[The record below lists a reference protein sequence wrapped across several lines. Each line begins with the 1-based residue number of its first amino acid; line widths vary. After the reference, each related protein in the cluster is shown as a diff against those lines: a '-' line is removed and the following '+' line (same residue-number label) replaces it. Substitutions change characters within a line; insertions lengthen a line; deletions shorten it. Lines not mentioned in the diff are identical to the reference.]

1 MTTTGFGGISLNTS
15 DIFANTVPSVDINY
29 GPSIPSAQEMVRQ
42 KKAPGGGQLPTST
55 TKTEI
60 IPSSPFVT
68 PKEPAKLEDLIGA
81 MSAEQLA
88 ELIKKAEELQTKKV
102 VKAEILQLFSENTF
116 LFNPYTQECL
126 FKLTHPTQQGWFIV
140 VIQNLEEMKGIQS
153 GNELPGTY
161 EVTAEQLLAI
171 IDGWDR
177 QVKSQYYDV
186 SYAWRQE
193 LGVARG

>member
-1 MTTTGFGGISLNTS
+1 
-15 DIFANTVPSVDINY
+15 
-29 GPSIPSAQEMVRQ
+29 
-42 KKAPGGGQLPTST
+42 
-55 TKTEI
+55 
-60 IPSSPFVT
+60 
-68 PKEPAKLEDLIGA
+68 
-81 MSAEQLA
+81 
-88 ELIKKAEELQTKKV
+88 
-102 VKAEILQLFSENTF
+102 
-116 LFNPYTQECL
+116 
-126 FKLTHPTQQGWFIV
+126 
-140 VIQNLEEMKGIQS
+140 MKGIQS